1 MNTSLPLGVP
11 KSFLLGVRNIPI
23 ESIPGI
29 EETGWKPASR
39 TTRGQQLEESQDID
53 VLAGMLKIV
62 LNAVCMSFFVKQMIA
77 DY

>member
-1 MNTSLPLGVP
+1 MNKKIWFGISN
-11 KSFLLGVRNIPI
+11 FFILGVRSIPI

-62 LNAVCMSFFVKQMIA
+62 LNAVCIYLS
-77 DY
+77 